1 MKQVHIQSDM
11 FFEMLKKHG
20 KSMWEIFSQ
29 MINGEA
35 QEIIFLN
42 AQNQMM
48 FSFILPENAEDLEAV
63 RLEFNEKFKEKLRSM
78 LN

>member
-1 MKQVHIQSDM
+1 MKKVNIQADA
-11 FFEMLKKHG
+11 FFEMLKQHD
-20 KSMWEIFSQ
+20 KSMWEIFAH
-29 MINGEA
+29 MIDGEE

-48 FSFILPENAEDLEAV
+48 FSFILPENQEDLESV
-63 RLEFNEKFKEKLRSM
+63 YLEFNEKFKDKLRSM